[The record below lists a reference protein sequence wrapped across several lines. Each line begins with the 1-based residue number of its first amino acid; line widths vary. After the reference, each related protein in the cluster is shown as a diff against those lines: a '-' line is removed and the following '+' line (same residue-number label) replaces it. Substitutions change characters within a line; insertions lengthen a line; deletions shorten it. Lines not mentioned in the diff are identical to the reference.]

1 MNAIEELKTEHEAVR
16 LALQI
21 LSKMVVEIEET
32 GKMEKPEHLEQL
44 LEFLTVFVDTCHHG
58 KEEEFLFP
66 ALEAVGV
73 SRENGPIGVMLKEHQ
88 QGRDHVAGIKR
99 ALSKHVD
106 HNLDTVA
113 KLSHHIKAYTDLL
126 DRHIEKENNV
136 LFPLAI
142 QHLPESRLVVLKNG
156 FDQIE
161 AERIGEGKHEA
172 FHEILEMLQAI
183 YIGTA

>member
-21 LSKMVVEIEET
+21 LSRMTAEIEET

-58 KEEEFLFP
+58 KEEAFLFP

-73 SRENGPIGVMLKEHQ
+73 SRKNGPIGVMLKEHQ
-88 QGRDHVAGIKR
+88 QGRDHVAGMKR
-99 ALSKHVD
+99 ALSQHVD
-106 HNLDTVA
+106 HNPDMIA

-142 QHLPESRLVVLKNG
+142 QHLPESSWVVLKNG

-172 FHEILEMLQAI
+172 FHEMLKKLQDV
-183 YIGTA
+183 YIKTA